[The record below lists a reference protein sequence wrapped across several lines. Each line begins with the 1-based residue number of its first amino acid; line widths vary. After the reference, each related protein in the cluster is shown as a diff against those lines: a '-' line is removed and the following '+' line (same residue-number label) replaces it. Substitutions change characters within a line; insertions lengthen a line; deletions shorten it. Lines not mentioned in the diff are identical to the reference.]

1 MTTRNL
7 TIRVSPEFHARWMK
21 YLKANNLN
29 GSALIRML
37 VEDRLLQTDDGNPPC
52 ADRLRDCVNPIS

>member
-1 MTTRNL
+1 MTTTRNL

-29 GSALIRML
+29 GSALVRML
-37 VEDRLLQTDDGNPPC
+37 VEDRLQLHESGLQRLATDAGKSD
-52 ADRLRDCVNPIS
+52 AR